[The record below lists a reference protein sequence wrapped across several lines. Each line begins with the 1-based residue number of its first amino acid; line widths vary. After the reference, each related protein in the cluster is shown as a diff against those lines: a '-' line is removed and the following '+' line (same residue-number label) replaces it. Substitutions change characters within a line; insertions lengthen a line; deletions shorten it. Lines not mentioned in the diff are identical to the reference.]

1 MLEEPPFFRSFVLF
15 TFGPMQTSLPATP
28 APSGN
33 RLLIRFILMVIAMY
47 LVWFFG
53 YEQWLALDGRLDT
66 ALCIQISR
74 ASAALLHTL
83 GFAATLDSASPNVLQ
98 MNGQAAVIVGIP
110 CNGLI
115 LYALFSGFVLAF
127 PGPWQRKLWFIPL
140 GIALIWILN
149 VMRVAALALNH
160 HYAHQSV
167 DFNHHY
173 TFTFVVYGCIFGLW
187 MLWAR
192 RLAVPAR

>member
-1 MLEEPPFFRSFVLF
+1 
-15 TFGPMQTSLPATP
+15 MQTSLPVTVP
-28 APSGN
+28 PSGN
-33 RLLIRFILMVIAMY
+33 RLLIRFILVATVMY

-74 ASAALLHTL
+74 TSMGLLKAL
-83 GFAATLDSASPNVLQ
+83 GFNASLDREYASVL
-98 MNGQAAVIVGIP
+98 MMDGRPAVIVGPP
-110 CNGLI
+110 CNGLV

-127 PGPWQRKLWFIPL
+127 PGPWQRKLWFIPA
-140 GIALIWILN
+140 GIALIWVLN
-149 VMRVAALALNH
+149 VLRVGALALNQQ
-160 HYAHQSV
+160 YAHQSV

-173 TFTFVVYGCIFGLW
+173 TFTFIVYSCIFGLW
-187 MLWAR
+187 MLWAK

>member
-1 MLEEPPFFRSFVLF
+1 
-15 TFGPMQTSLPATP
+15 MQAN
-28 APSGN
+28 APSAAAPLGN
-33 RLLIRFILMVIAMY
+33 RLLFRFILIAIVMY
-47 LVWFFG
+47 LGWFFG

-74 ASAALLHTL
+74 ASAALLHSL

-192 RLAVPAR
+192 RLAVPARYSSF